1 MPNGNLT
8 WLSMIVTMK
17 KLRNGHK
24 SIQPL
29 RLRFGKTQQWK
40 GNPRKDIG
48 LNTPI
53 PSRNALEDLSLN
65 RNGISGSPL
74 TQPLPR
80 FDIGKLSPPKVPR
93 FGCRIWRYVQ
103 VVGSQRCT
111 P

>member
-1 MPNGNLT
+1 MPNRNLT

-17 KLRNGHK
+17 KLRNAHK

-53 PSRNALEDLSLN
+53 PSRNALENLILN
-65 RNGISGSPL
+65 RNGKSGSPS
-74 TQPLPR
+74 TNS
-80 FDIGKLSPPKVPR
+80 K
-93 FGCRIWRYVQ
+93 
-103 VVGSQRCT
+103 
-111 P
+111 